1 MNSLS
6 VTKFGLGT
14 SQLFNGKLKNN
25 LDDSSRELFFKNAL
39 TKSNIIHTN
48 ANLGT
53 QKKVADIITSYSFGS
68 IQHVT
73 KLECDLDSLF
83 NNDRKKFNSRIIETK
98 ENCPHC
104 LPFLVSIEIDYKG
117 HNSFILQKKKIKEWL
132 KIARDVAAEEFQYL
146 PTISLFC
153 KSKLEFEVAIE
164 TEFVSF
170 IGGNTNAIQS
180 GLLFETMKVIQLDK
194 QIIGYSPL
202 ARGRIFQQEFSKKS
216 MQKIKSIHFS
226 LGFFESNNFNKCLRD
241 LSLYVVLSNPN
252 LLTMFAGVYNNDYLS
267 DIERISELPILDAK
281 ICQDVLNCISISEQ
295 KIWY

>member
-1 MNSLS
+1 MNALS

-25 LDDSSRELFFKNAL
+25 LDDLSRELFFKNAL

-53 QKKVADIITSYSFGS
+53 QKKVADIIASSS
-68 IQHVT
+68 HDNVRHVT

-83 NNDRKKFNSRIIETK
+83 KNDRKKLISRIIETK
-98 ENCPHC
+98 KNCPHC
-104 LPFLVSIEIDYKG
+104 MPFLVSIEIDYKG
-117 HNSFILQKKKIKEWL
+117 YNSFIVQKEKIKEWL
-132 KIARDVAAEEFQYL
+132 RIVREITTEEFQYL

-153 KSKLEFEVAIE
+153 KSKLEFEVALE

-180 GLLFETMKVIQLDK
+180 GLLFETIQPSQIAK
-194 QIIGYSPL
+194 PIIGYSPL
-202 ARGRIFQQEFSKKS
+202 ARGRIFQQEFSKES
-216 MQKIKSIHFS
+216 IQEIKSIHFN
-226 LGFFESNNFNKCLRD
+226 LGFFESNGFNKCLRD

-267 DIERISELPILDAK
+267 DIERISTLPILDAK
-281 ICQDVLNCISISEQ
+281 ICQDILNCISVSKQ